1 MSAVVRLTVRT
12 ASLLGALQGLVPH
25 LPSRQ
30 RDEDRPVGVGVARLT
45 VAGDYLL
52 CLAVAKD
59 RARYVCTRALVVDV
73 DDDGMPVPDVWATR
87 PVLADLIGM
96 LAHADAQD
104 VELTID
110 ERNLA
115 LTVREVGVLWGG
127 RQVTVRTD
135 PPPLDPERAD
145 VAAMLVQASQAR
157 LASCGHVA
165 LWAKDATAM
174 GRTAAMVGDSLSC
187 RLGVMG
193 GDQTVL
199 VWGYSA
205 RRRTD
210 ANDLE
215 EVVPG
220 STYLGLT
227 MGSQDSHTLPVFE
240 DVSCYA
246 GDLLDP
252 LLDAVLPDLDGD
264 DADAEVSSMDVEGAF
279 VRAIDGYLA
288 GQDPDGPDDTVG
300 GSPWG
305 GDAA

>member
-1 MSAVVRLTVRT
+1 MK
-12 ASLLGALQGLVPH
+12 
-25 LPSRQ
+25 
-30 RDEDRPVGVGVARLT
+30 
-45 VAGDYLL
+45 
-52 CLAVAKD
+52 AVAD
-59 RARYVCTRALVVDV
+59 
-73 DDDGMPVPDVWATR
+73 
-87 PVLADLIGM
+87 I
-96 LAHADAQD
+96 
-104 VELTID
+104 EL
-110 ERNLA
+110 
-115 LTVREVGVLWGG
+115 
-127 RQVTVRTD
+127 
-135 PPPLDPERAD
+135 ERACA
-145 VAAMLVQASQAR
+145 AAMLVQASQAR
-157 LASCGHVA
+157 LASRGHVA

-205 RRRTD
+205 RRRLD

-220 STYLGLT
+220 SAYLGLT
-227 MGSQDSHTLPVFE
+227 LGSQDPHTLPVLE

-252 LLDAVLPDLDGD
+252 LLDAILPEL
-264 DADAEVSSMDVEGAF
+264 DADDSGADVEAAF
-279 VRAIDGYLA
+279 VAEISGYLA

-305 GDAA
+305 GAA